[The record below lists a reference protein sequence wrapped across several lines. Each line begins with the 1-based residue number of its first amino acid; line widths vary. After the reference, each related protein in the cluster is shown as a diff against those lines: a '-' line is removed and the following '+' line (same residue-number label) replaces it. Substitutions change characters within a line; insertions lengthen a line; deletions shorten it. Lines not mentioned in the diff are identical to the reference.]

1 MIAIYCNCTWSRTA
15 RLLTTNNPRYPDN
28 DTFSAISVVT
38 FQWNFLQ
45 DEFSNYSSFF
55 EGGGRGGVRLPAL
68 WLKVSTPLTY
78 FAEGQ
83 KTPFKILY
91 WRKLL
96 FFHILITL
104 IARLCVY
111 QIEIHFHSLTCLN
124 STDIFQ
130 LFLGFMDF
138 NKQFFK

>member
-15 RLLTTNNPRYPDN
+15 RLLTTNNPRHSDK
-28 DTFSAISVVT
+28 DTFFVFSCII
-38 FQWNFLQ
+38 QWTLLQ
-45 DEFSNYSSFF
+45 DEFSNYLSFF
-55 EGGGRGGVRLPAL
+55 EGGGGGGVRLPAL
-68 WLKVSTPLTY
+68 WLKVWTPLTY